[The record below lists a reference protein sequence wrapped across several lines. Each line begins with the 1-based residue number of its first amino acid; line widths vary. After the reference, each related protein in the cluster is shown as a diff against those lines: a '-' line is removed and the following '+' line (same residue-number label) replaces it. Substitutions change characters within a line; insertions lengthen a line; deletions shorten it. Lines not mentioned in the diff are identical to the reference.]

1 MGLDPMID
9 SSLEPE
15 IVLPEQFFRRSA
27 ASSSERRL
35 MLAVLE
41 RALVDLRS
49 SRKARTRRMRRL
61 ADEVDAWFAADD
73 EAWPCSFLHIC
84 HGLGL
89 DAAAIRSR
97 LVRWRV
103 DAPAHAVMLRIARR
117 DWTAAPR
124 KIAAAG

>member
-1 MGLDPMID
+1 MGLESMID

-15 IVLPEQFFRRSA
+15 IVLPEQFFGRSA

-41 RALVDLRS
+41 RAFVDLRS
-49 SRKARTRRMRRL
+49 SRDARTRRIRRL
-61 ADEVDAWFAADD
+61 TDEVDAWFAADD
-73 EAWPCSFLHIC
+73 EAWPCSFLHVC
-84 HGLGL
+84 HALGL

-97 LVRWRV
+97 LACWRV
-103 DAPAHAVMLRIARR
+103 DARAHAVMLRIARR
-117 DWTAAPR
+117 DRPAAPR